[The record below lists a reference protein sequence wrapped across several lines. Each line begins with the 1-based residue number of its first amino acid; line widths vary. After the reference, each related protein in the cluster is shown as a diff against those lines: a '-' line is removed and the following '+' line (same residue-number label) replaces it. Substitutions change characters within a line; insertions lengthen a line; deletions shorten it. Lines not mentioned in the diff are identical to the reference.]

1 MGRRVGKY
9 TMSDSTGELSSAGH
23 KLGQVIGDWFEEY
36 FVLPLLG
43 QTANKLSLYTDN
55 RFIKRPARREK
66 IQWKDDEGNTVDYD
80 FVLELDGSQDK
91 LGIPVAFIECF
102 WRRGSRHSKDKA
114 RDDSGKL
121 LPMRST
127 YPSARFL
134 GIVAAGDFTEPAREL
149 IRSREIDFF
158 YVPKE
163 KVVASFHKHGLEID
177 YPDKLA
183 ESSKAKIAEQ
193 FSADFTREKGILVA
207 TELIES
213 IGKASVSSYVD
224 RVRARLSALPQ
235 EIRLILRQESSPII
249 FKSLGEVS
257 DFLNKPKFSIYEP
270 TESYI
275 YQTTYS
281 DGTEFERI
289 VTSLADLRTIHTQI
303 IRLSEHM
310 EMLTK

>member
-1 MGRRVGKY
+1 
-9 TMSDSTGELSSAGH
+9 MSDQTGELSSAGH
-23 KLGQVIGDWFEEY
+23 KLGQAIGDWFEEY
-36 FVLPLLG
+36 FVLPLLS
-43 QTANKLSLYTDN
+43 QTANELSLFTDN
-55 RFIKRPARREK
+55 RFVKRTARNEI
-66 IQWKDDEGNTVDYD
+66 IQWEDDEGNTVDYD
-80 FVLELDGSQDK
+80 FVFELNGSKDK

-149 IRSREIDFF
+149 IRSRDIDFF

-163 KVVASFHKHGLEID
+163 KVVSSFKKQGLEID

-183 ESSKAKIAEQ
+183 ESAKAKIAER
-193 FSADFTREKGILVA
+193 FAADFSHEKGVA
-207 TELIES
+207 VASELIKS

-224 RVRARLSALPQ
+224 RVKARLSALPQ

-249 FKSLGEVS
+249 FKTLVEVT
-257 DFLNKPKFSIYEP
+257 DFLDKPKFSLNEP

-275 YQTTYS
+275 YQSTYS

-289 VTSLADLRTIHTQI
+289 VTSIADLRAIHSQI
-303 IRLSEHM
+303 IELSEHM
-310 EMLTK
+310 EKLSQ